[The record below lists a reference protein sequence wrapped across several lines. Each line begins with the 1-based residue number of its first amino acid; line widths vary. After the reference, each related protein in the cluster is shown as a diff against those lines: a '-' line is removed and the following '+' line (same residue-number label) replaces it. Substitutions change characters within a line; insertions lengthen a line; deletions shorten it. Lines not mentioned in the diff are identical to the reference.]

1 MMTRPPY
8 PVVMDNPFIPTKQRL
23 DQVAWTID
31 QRGINSIPAAALRE
45 LGFLALSAGASQILT
60 DVLVDTCAPS
70 VARQR
75 AFGNIA
81 SLLASPAQTTTTGTS
96 PACSCAA

>member
-1 MMTRPPY
+1 MTSSLY
-8 PVVMDNPFIPTKQRL
+8 PEAMTNPFIPTTQRL

-45 LGFLALSAGASQILT
+45 LGFLARSAGGSQILS
-60 DVLVDTCAPS
+60 DVLSDPAAPA

-75 AFGNIA
+75 AFGRIA
-81 SLLASPAQTTTTGTS
+81 SLLADPAPTKCA
-96 PACSCAA
+96 PCAA

>member
-1 MMTRPPY
+1 MTRRPY
-8 PVVMDNPFIPTKQRL
+8 PVAMNNPLNPTNLRL

-45 LGFLALSAGASQILT
+45 LGFLALSAGASQIVT
-60 DVLVDTCAPS
+60 DVLIDTCAPS

-75 AFGNIA
+75 AFGKIA
-81 SLLASPAQTTTTGTS
+81 SLLGN
-96 PACSCAA
+96 PACTPCLPSTSCVPSAA

>member
-1 MMTRPPY
+1 MNIALITT
-8 PVVMDNPFIPTKQRL
+8 NLRL

-31 QRGINSIPAAALRE
+31 RRGINSIPAAALRE
-45 LGFLALSAGASQILT
+45 LGFEARSAGASQILT
-60 DVLVDTCAPS
+60 DVLEDTGAPS

-81 SLLASPAQTTTTGTS
+81 SLLASPASTNNKATNPANS
-96 PACSCAA
+96 PRAA

>member
-1 MMTRPPY
+1 METS
-8 PVVMDNPFIPTKQRL
+8 FIPTSQRL

-45 LGFLALSAGASQILT
+45 LGFLAKSAGASKILT
-60 DVLVDTCAPS
+60 DVLVDTKAPS

-75 AFGNIA
+75 AFGRIA
-81 SLLASPAQTTTTGTS
+81 SLIAEPVKTPSTSCSP
-96 PACSCAA
+96 CAA

>member
-1 MMTRPPY
+1 MN
-8 PVVMDNPFIPTKQRL
+8 NPFTTNQRL

-45 LGFLALSAGASQILT
+45 LGFQARAAGASQVLS
-60 DVLVDTCAPS
+60 DVLSDTAAPT

-75 AFGNIA
+75 AFGMIA
-81 SLLASPAQTTTTGTS
+81 SFIAEPVKTPTTTCS
-96 PACSCAA
+96 PCAA

>member
-1 MMTRPPY
+1 
-8 PVVMDNPFIPTKQRL
+8 MDNPFIPTTQRL

-45 LGFLALSAGASQILT
+45 LGFLARSAGGSQVLS
-60 DVLVDTCAPS
+60 DVLVDTTAPA

-75 AFGNIA
+75 AYGRIA
-81 SLLASPAQTTTTGTS
+81 ELLAEPTQPEPVT
-96 PACSCAA
+96 CAA

>member
-1 MMTRPPY
+1 
-8 PVVMDNPFIPTKQRL
+8 MDNPFIPTTQRL

-45 LGFLALSAGASQILT
+45 LGFLARSAGGSQVLS
-60 DVLVDTCAPS
+60 DVLVDTTAPA

-75 AFGNIA
+75 AYGRIA
-81 SLLASPAQTTTTGTS
+81 ALLAEPVPPTCA
-96 PACSCAA
+96 PCAA

>member
-1 MMTRPPY
+1 
-8 PVVMDNPFIPTKQRL
+8 MDTSFIPTTHRL
-23 DQVAWTID
+23 DQMAWTID

-45 LGFLALSAGASQILT
+45 LGFVARTAGVSQILA
-60 DVLVDTCAPS
+60 DVLVDTSAPT

-81 SLLASPAQTTTTGTS
+81 SVLASPSNPNKTCS
-96 PACSCAA
+96 PCAA